1 MQRRMVE
8 RLVKRNVK
16 SKIFRFLLLGMIIG
30 GFYYYNEIYI
40 HTLETS
46 VLYDKEY
53 KNVTCVDGDTFRL
66 DGESIRL
73 LAIDT
78 PELKN
83 KEPYAKEASDF
94 TCDLLETT
102 QEITLKQDK
111 GNEKDKYGRTL
122 AWVYLDDIFLQE
134 ALIEKGYA
142 KTEYIQYS
150 TVDRKLLS
158 LLETKEKKAIEKE
171 LGIWK

>member
-1 MQRRMVE
+1 MRRKPLRKTKRRKVE
-8 RLVKRNVK
+8 RFVKRNVK

-46 VLYDKEY
+46 VLYD
-53 KNVTCVDGDTFRL
+53 
-66 DGESIRL
+66 
-73 LAIDT
+73 
-78 PELKN
+78 
-83 KEPYAKEASDF
+83 KEASDF